1 MRGSPYLKKRRKPTR
16 NSSLDLHQCRQCG
29 IVYRAKAKPVFSWNK
44 KFMIDKCKS
53 CIEFGYRTLYTGV
66 SI

>member
-1 MRGSPYLKKRRKPTR
+1 MKANLYLRERRKPPR
-16 NSSLDLHQCRQCG
+16 NSCLDLHQCRQCG
-29 IVYRAKAKPVFSWNK
+29 LVYRAKAKPVFSWDK

-66 SI
+66 GI